1 MHPSVLVAG
10 ETLVD
15 FLPGSRGPLSSV
27 ETFTRRPGGA
37 PANVAVALSRLGEV
51 PWFWTRVGADP
62 FGEDLLETLVDEGLP
77 ERFLVSDPDAKT
89 SLAFVAHDEDA
100 DREFSF
106 YRNGTADTRLEPGA
120 VPDAVLADLD
130 WVSVG
135 GVALASG
142 SSREA
147 TLDLAERA
155 REQGAKV
162 WFDPNARPELWED
175 DFPALFAE
183 MLGHADVVKASE
195 EDLAAAGIEGDSPA
209 ELAEALHELGPD
221 TVFLTMGASGA
232 FASATADAP
241 WGPATVTYD
250 GFDVEPVDTTGA
262 GDAFTAGALLALYE
276 GEPLGEVLAF
286 ASAVAAVTTTGE
298 GAMTA
303 LPDRETVAEF
313 RSEGVAGDDR

>member
-1 MHPSVLVAG
+1 MQPSLLIAG

-15 FLPGSRGPLSSV
+15 FLPGSQGSLSSV

-37 PANVAVALSRLGEV
+37 PANVAVALARLDET
-51 PWFWTRVGADP
+51 PWFWTRVGADA
-62 FGEDLLETLVDEGLP
+62 FGEDLLATLDAEGLP
-77 ERFLVSDPDAKT
+77 ERYLVSDPDAKT
-89 SLAFVAHDEDA
+89 TLAFVAHDEYA

-106 YRNGTADTRLEPGA
+106 YRNGTADTQLEPGT
-120 VPDAVLADLD
+120 VSDAVLADVD

-142 SSREA
+142 PSRTA

-155 REQGAKV
+155 REQGASV
-162 WFDPNARPELWED
+162 WFDPNARPELWAD
-175 DFPALFAE
+175 DFPALFTE
-183 MLGHADVVKASE
+183 MLGHADAVKASD

-209 ELAEALHELGPD
+209 ELAAALHELGPD
-221 TVFLTMGASGA
+221 TVFLTMGSSGA
-232 FASATADAP
+232 YASATAAAP
-241 WGPATVTYD
+241 WGPATVSHD

-276 GEPLGEVLAF
+276 GKALAEVLAF
-286 ASAVAAVTTTGE
+286 ANAVAAVTTTGE

-303 LPDRETVAEF
+303 LPDREKVAEF
-313 RSEGVAGDDR
+313 RS